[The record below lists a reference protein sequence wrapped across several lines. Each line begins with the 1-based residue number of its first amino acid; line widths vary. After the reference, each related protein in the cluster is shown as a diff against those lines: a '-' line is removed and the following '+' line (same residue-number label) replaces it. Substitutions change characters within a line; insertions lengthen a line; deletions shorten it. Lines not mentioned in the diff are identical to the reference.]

1 MNFSLNDDQRL
12 LKDSLDKFV
21 RQRYGDEHRRAT
33 IHQKQSLDPAI
44 WAQFS
49 DLGWLA
55 LPFSEADGGLGGS
68 LVDTMIVMEAFGRGL
83 IVEPYVA
90 SVVLGGGC
98 LQRAQD
104 SRQRELLQA
113 LMAGHLQLA
122 LAVDEYEQ
130 MHDLTEVSTHA
141 AAVAGG
147 YQLTGRKCC
156 VYNGDRADQLIVL
169 ARTAGEA
176 GSRHGLTAFLVA
188 ADALG
193 VTRKPH
199 RTVDGQ
205 RAAEIHFDRVSVG
218 PEQIIGQ
225 LHDGHDLVAEVIA
238 RGILAMAA
246 EALGVMHVLLY
257 STVDYTKTRQQF
269 GVPIASFQ
277 ALQHRMANMF
287 MAYEQSYS
295 LLLAATLKSQ
305 DKHAD
310 AAQAVH
316 ALKAQIGISGRLIAQ
331 EAIQLH
337 GGMGMTDELAIGHY
351 AKRLLAIDASFG
363 NADAH
368 LQAMLC

>member
-21 RQRYGDEHRRAT
+21 RQRYDSEHRRAT

-55 LPFSEADGGLGGS
+55 LPFDEADGGLGGS

-83 IVEPYVA
+83 IVEPYV
-90 SVVLGGGC
+90 SSIVLGGGC

-104 SRQRELLQA
+104 SRQRELLTD

-122 LAVDEYEQ
+122 LAIDEYEQ
-130 MHDLTEVSTHA
+130 MHDLTEITTHA
-141 AAVAGG
+141 APEADG

-156 VYNGDRADQLIVL
+156 VYNGDRADHLIVL
-169 ARTAGEA
+169 ARTAGEDGA
-176 GSRHGLTAFLVA
+176 RHGLTAFLVP
-188 ADALG
+188 ADAPG
-193 VTRKPH
+193 MSRKAH

-205 RAAEIHFDRVSVG
+205 RAAEIEFDRVMVSAAQVLG
-218 PEQIIGQ
+218 T
-225 LHDGHDLVAEVIA
+225 LHEGHDLIAEVIA
-238 RGILAMAA
+238 DGILAMAA
-246 EALGVMHVLLY
+246 EALGVMHTLLY
-257 STVDYTKTRQQF
+257 STVEYTKTRQQF
-269 GVPIASFQ
+269 GVPIGSFQ
-277 ALQHRMANMF
+277 ALQHRMANLF

-295 LLLAATLKSQ
+295 LLLAATLKRQ
-305 DKHAD
+305 EKHAD
-310 AAQAVH
+310 ADQAVH
-316 ALKAQIGISGRLIAQ
+316 ALKAQVGISGRLIAQ

-337 GGMGMTDELAIGHY
+337 GGIGMTDELAIGHY